1 MFEGI
6 ENYNDLP
13 AIVKSKDGKQVR
25 KFSSVKVLLMV
36 ENQLFNGYTV
46 DGDQVIV
53 SAKDEFF
60 DLTVGLS

>member
-36 ENQLFNGYTV
+36 EKQLFNGYTV

>member
-36 ENQLFNGYTV
+36 EKQLFNAYTV
-46 DGDQVIV
+46 DGDQEIV

>member
-36 ENQLFNGYTV
+36 EKQLFNAYTV

>member
-13 AIVKSKDGKQVR
+13 AIVKSKDGQHVR

-36 ENQLFNGYTV
+36 ENQIFNGYTL
-46 DGDQVIV
+46 DGDKVRV